1 MQSSSSPEDQRP
13 PYQKPPDPGA
23 GQRAASDLPEHLF
36 MAVIIQI
43 QDERNTMRALTGL
56 GLTVIRL
63 PTTGAFLGRRNVT
76 LLVGLPENRLAEA
89 VKVIGEQCRQRV
101 EYISTQL
108 EGAPMPIP
116 IATPI
121 PVGGA
126 TVFAIKAERFEEF

>member
-1 MQSSSSPEDQRP
+1 MLSSSSPDEISSPKDQ
-13 PYQKPPDPGA
+13 QPDS
-23 GQRAASDLPEHLF
+23 AASQGGKTDLPVTLIL
-36 MAVIIQI
+36 AVVIQV
-43 QDERNTMRALTGL
+43 QDERSTSRALTRL

-63 PTTGAFLGRRNVT
+63 PSTGAFLSRRNVT

-101 EYISTQL
+101 EYISTPL

-126 TVFAIKAERFEEF
+126 TIFAIQVDRFEEF

>member
-1 MQSSSSPEDQRP
+1 
-13 PYQKPPDPGA
+13 
-23 GQRAASDLPEHLF
+23 
-36 MAVIIQI
+36 
-43 QDERNTMRALTGL
+43 MRALTGL

-76 LLVGLPENRLAEA
+76 LLVGLPKNRLAEA

-101 EYISTQL
+101 EYISTPL